1 MYVVVFFLL
10 LIVVSLL
17 WFIVVVKIAHV
28 LASTAYT
35 HIRQFRQ
42 LNGVFLNCV
51 VLRDNLQIVGSMVLM
66 NVLYDD
72 KI

>member
-28 LASTAYT
+28 LAGTAYT
-35 HIRQFRQ
+35 HSPIPPIEWCIFELCSAEGQFANSW
-42 LNGVFLNCV
+42 LNGAYECAL
-51 VLRDNLQIVGSMVLM
+51 
-66 NVLYDD
+66 
-72 KI
+72 